1 MLAINDIYQ
10 EVTDRIVSQ
19 LEKGV
24 APWRRPW
31 TEASLA
37 LPRNVI
43 SGAEYRGVNFWLL
56 GLAAEE
62 NGWQSSLFGTYRQW
76 KEIGGHVRRGEHGTR
91 IVFWKVFK
99 RQAADDESGESEE
112 RRRFFARGY
121 TVFALE
127 QCGGESLDQFRPTV
141 PERKFIEFEPAEKM
155 IAATGA
161 AIRYGGNLPFY
172 DPQRDFIQL
181 PVKASFES
189 PADFYSTACHELCH
203 WTGHPHRLD
212 RALTLNRFGDD
223 SHAIEEL
230 VAEMGAAYLTAALD
244 IPNTST
250 IDNSASYVASWLQV
264 LRSDAKAVFTASSAA
279 TKSADFILRYRQ
291 PVLNVFRG
299 DDEEVECLQDSSRFS
314 TSN

>member
-10 EVTDRIVSQ
+10 DVTDRIVSQ

-37 LPRNVI
+37 LPRNVV

-62 NGWQSSLFGTYRQW
+62 NGWRSSLFATYRQW
-76 KEIGGHVRRGEHGTR
+76 QQMGGHVRRGEHGTR
-91 IVFWKVFK
+91 IVFWNVVK
-99 RQAADDESGESEE
+99 RAATDNESGESEE

-127 QCGGESLDQFRPTV
+127 QCGGESLDQFRPPV
-141 PERKFIEFEPAEKM
+141 PESKFLEFEPAETM

-172 DPQRDFIQL
+172 DPERDFIQL

-203 WTGHPHRLD
+203 WTGHSNRLD

-230 VAEMGAAYLTAALD
+230 VAEMGAAYLTAALR
-244 IPNTST
+244 IPNDST
-250 IDNSASYVASWLQV
+250 IDNSASYMSSWLQV
-264 LRSDAKAVFTASSAA
+264 LRADAKAVFTASSAA
-279 TKSADFILRYRQ
+279 TKAADFILRYRQ

-299 DDEEVECLQDSSRFS
+299 DDEEVECLQDSSHVS
-314 TSN
+314 TSQ